1 MKNYSGLFLVFLC
14 LSVIFS
20 AGCTSQPA
28 STAPAPEPTPQ
39 ASVSPPAIT
48 PEITTSVIPAISPNG
63 STFNATTYPSVVPTM
78 TPTPKPDPT
87 DVSEINFLHYSNS
100 DFNVDYPSTWTITN
114 STYTPYYCK
123 SVLDTSRKDYHVC
136 FENETK
142 SIGPFSFYEDDSVK
156 KPYRIVT
163 FTSADGKLKFVA
175 FTQDFLDTMSGHWK
189 LNPNM
194 DWVRSEFNGRYPDL
208 TASTY
213 ISNYKYFQSENILTS
228 TFDVKLPEASKYYP
242 SAYTEKAAVTMHH
255 VYTFAFIADNENF
268 DKYRNLKERMIS
280 SIKTNDKW

>member
-1 MKNYSGLFLVFLC
+1 MKNYSGIILVFFC
-14 LSVIFS
+14 IAVIFS

-28 STAPAPEPTPQ
+28 SSASAPEPTLPV
-39 ASVSPPAIT
+39 SVSTPAVT
-48 PEITTSVIPAISPNG
+48 SEITTSVITAITPDGTIS
-63 STFNATTYPSVVPTM
+63 NATTMVPTM
-78 TPTPKPDPT
+78 TPTQKPDPT
-87 DVSEINFLHYSNS
+87 DVSEINFLHYSDS
-100 DFNVDYPSTWTITN
+100 DFTIDYPSTWTITN

-163 FTSADGKLKFVA
+163 FTSADGNLKFVA
-175 FTQDFLDTMSGHWK
+175 FTQDFLDTMSGHWR

-194 DWVRSEFNGRYPDL
+194 DWARSEFNIRYPDL

-213 ISNYKYFQSENILTS
+213 ITNYKYFQSENVLTS
-228 TFDVKLPEASKYYP
+228 TFDVKLPENSKYYP
-242 SAYTEKAAVTMHH
+242 SAYTEKAVVTMHH
-255 VYTFAFIADNENF
+255 VYTFAFITDNENF
-268 DKYRNLKERMIS
+268 DRYRNLKERMIS